1 VDWLTAV
8 PPLIIAHRGA
18 SEDAPENTL
27 AAFALAAEQGADGV
41 ELDVRL
47 SGDGWPVVCHDADV
61 SRTTDG
67 RGRVADLTV
76 DALRAL
82 NAGAGQQIPTLDEVF
97 EAFGPRLRYNVE
109 LKDAGLGD
117 NGLEAAVADRI
128 EAHHLGSQTLVS
140 AFNPLAVRRAR
151 RHLSRATPLG
161 FLHQTTLGRYGALL
175 AGATA
180 VHPHHSLVDAAYMR
194 WAAARGYR
202 VHVWTVD
209 DPAEARRLLH
219 LGVHAVI
226 TNRPAT
232 LRAAL
237 Y

>member
-1 VDWLTAV
+1 
-8 PPLIIAHRGA
+8 
-18 SEDAPENTL
+18 
-27 AAFALAAEQGADGV
+27 V

-47 SGDGWPVVCHDADV
+47 SGDGWPIVCHDADV
-61 SRTTDG
+61 ARTTDG

-109 LKDAGLGD
+109 LKDAGLGN

-194 WAAARGYR
+194 WAAARDYR